1 MPLPRRHQFLMLGLA
16 ALIRAGAALAG
27 GVDPLLP
34 AHLQYREN
42 APCTEIAP
50 PDITAMPHSEGD
62 YAVCFSYGSADM
74 ISQRIGRAVSPI
86 DIATGFFLGEADL
99 LLRDPRELSAIDKS
113 RRTIDVTEE
122 LNPSQTPWVDRM
134 EGGEERHAIEIADA
148 RGLCP
153 ESDLPGDEGFRD
165 YMHELYY
172 FRFLALAQ
180 GQHKVC
186 RKGLF
191 GIPDRLRD
199 PMADAANLSWKNYVD
214 SHCHRFRSPV
224 PLLPV
229 TYRIADD
236 FETLTR
242 WKEKGWKPSAQQ
254 AREAFARIDY
264 ALDHRRYPVVGYSYE
279 VYEKR
284 LPGEREGDIDH
295 SSVIVAR
302 KMMNGACHYML
313 QDDSG
318 ENCIKFYP
326 KLHDRCILGRV
337 WLSRSEL
344 LESLHSVTYLR

>member
-1 MPLPRRHQFLMLGLA
+1 M
-16 ALIRAGAALAG
+16 
-27 GVDPLLP
+27 LP
-34 AHLQYREN
+34 AHPHYRED
-42 APCTEIAP
+42 AACSEVAP
-50 PDITAMPHSEGD
+50 PPIADMPHSEGD

-74 ISQRIGRAVSPI
+74 IAQRIGRPVSPV
-86 DIATGFFLGEADL
+86 DIATGFFLGEADRL
-99 LLRDPRELSAIDKS
+99 LQNWSELAAIDKT
-113 RRTIDVTEE
+113 RRIIDVTDEF
-122 LNPSQTPWVDRM
+122 NPSLTPWVDRM
-134 EGGEERHAIEIADA
+134 EGGEERYAIEIANA
-148 RGLCP
+148 TGLCP
-153 ESDLPGDEGFRD
+153 ESDLPAAESFRD

-180 GQHKVC
+180 AEEKIC

-191 GIPDRLRD
+191 GLPARLRS
-199 PMADAANLSWKNYVD
+199 PMADAANIAWKKYVD
-214 SHCHRFRSPV
+214 ARCHRFRSPV

-242 WKEKGWKPSAQQ
+242 WKAEGWEPSARQ
-254 AREAFARIDY
+254 ARQAFARIDY
-264 ALDHRRYPVVGYSYE
+264 ALDHKRYPVVGYSYE

-302 KMMNGACHYML
+302 KWMNGACHYML